1 LAFPPR
7 FAGGCQ
13 LKLEL
18 TTIFMK
24 KIAILSLSAFIFT
37 ACGASSQINSTNIST
52 TQNSSNS
59 LLVSSHSTENSA
71 VPNATIV
78 PKSDTKSKWTQSGNP
93 IDVSNFDAEIKQA
106 ELTLMKIKTRTGLKK
121 DASGDSSNIKNA
133 EKALAVALVNRGLAL
148 TDARQYASA
157 LGDYRKAQKLD
168 PTNEDAK
175 KWIEQIIGIYESI
188 NRDYPK
194 EGEEPPPLPFKKDT
208 ADANKKASL

>member
-78 PKSDTKSKWTQSGNP
+78 PKSETKSKWTQSGNP
-93 IDVSNFDAEIKQA
+93 IDTSKFDEEIA
-106 ELTLMKIKTRTGLKK
+106 
-121 DASGDSSNIKNA
+121 NA
-133 EKALAVALVNRGLAL
+133 EKNLKAKPKDEAAKKAVATALVNRGLAL

-175 KWIEQIIGIYESI
+175 KWIDQIIGIYESI